1 MVKFKLIEIV
11 DGFYHYEIYPE
22 GKEEGK
28 GVFIFNPKTREVKK
42 NILPDGGYT
51 YFVHFLSS
59 IKDKDGNYRE
69 SGMGA
74 WY

>member
-42 NILPDGGYT
+42 IFFRMAFILISYI
-51 YFVHFLSS
+51 F
-59 IKDKDGNYRE
+59 
-69 SGMGA
+69 
-74 WY
+74 